1 MSAVGGRRSN
11 DVWDQVIGQEEA
23 VGRLKRALKTESV
36 SHAYLLYGPS
46 GVGKRALALAF
57 ACALNCAEGGCG
69 VCPSCRKIMSGNHP
83 DVSVVVPQG
92 NHLSIEQIREMGSLV
107 HLKPFEGSRKVYI
120 LEAVNTMTP
129 EAANAFLKGLEEPP
143 ARVVFVLAAPGL
155 EGVMPTIVSRC
166 QPVPLRPTSKARITE
181 ALRVRY
187 GTSDS
192 DAALIAALSGG
203 VLGRALELAGD
214 QGALQSRNEL
224 LRLLGQV
231 KERSTSGLVELK
243 GDLMAAAAGDVDLI
257 LRIFLSFARD
267 ALVLKETGAEV
278 LVVNFDQRAEISA
291 LASQVQA
298 ADLVG
303 VIAAIQRAE
312 RGLRYNVNKDLTLEE
327 MLLSVHNHL
336 SAPTGV
342 K

>member
-1 MSAVGGRRSN
+1 MRETGAERRDAWSA
-11 DVWDQVIGQEEA
+11 VIGQEEA
-23 VGRLKRALKTESV
+23 VGRLKRAVETASV

-57 ACALNCAEGGCG
+57 ACALNCADGGCG
-69 VCPSCRKIMSGNHP
+69 VCPSCRKILSGNHP
-83 DVSVVVPQG
+83 DVSIVVPGG

-120 LEAVNTMTP
+120 LELVNTMTP

-143 ARVVFVLAAPGL
+143 ARVVFVLTAPGL

-166 QPVPLRPTSKARITE
+166 QPVPLRPTSKARIAE

-192 DAALIAALSGG
+192 DAALIAGLSGG

-214 QGALQSRNEL
+214 EDALQSRIKL

-231 KERSTSGLVELK
+231 KERSAPGLVELK
-243 GDLMAAAAGDVDLI
+243 GDLLTAAGGDVDLI

-267 ALVLKETGAEV
+267 ALVLKETSAEA
-278 LVVNFDQRAEISA
+278 LVVNFDQRAE
-291 LASQVQA
+291 LAAFAGQA
-298 ADLVG
+298 ETADLVG
-303 VIAAIQRAE
+303 VVEAIQRAE